1 MHPCTALCAP
11 RLALCLV
18 LTVYLHH
25 PGQVRGQLGAD
36 RYAVMM
42 QTFNYFQDILQAGAA
57 RGAGAVAAGRA
68 AHASRA

>member
-1 MHPCTALCAP
+1 
-11 RLALCLV
+11 
-18 LTVYLHH
+18 
-25 PGQVRGQLGAD
+25 VRGQLGAD